1 MTRSVITLLALLMAI
16 LVSSIA
22 VVQAKH
28 RTRELAHELQVERV
42 ERDKLTTEWAQ
53 LQLEESAW
61 ANPDRVAQVARGKL
75 DMVQPRNYVVLEPKA
90 SGARP

>member
-1 MTRSVITLLALLMAI
+1 MTRRAVMLVGLLMAI
-16 LVSSIA
+16 LVSAVA

-28 RTRELAHELQVERV
+28 KTRELAHQLQLERV

-75 DMVQPRNYVVLEPKA
+75 DMVQPKNYVVLEPEA
-90 SGARP
+90 GEGAR